1 MGETR
6 MGSLL
11 RGVGFAGAVVAGFLT
26 MSVVVGDVALAQTS
40 EMHTQGRNCRNL
52 GKTNKVFE
60 RNFYVY
66 FDTNSSRIDPK
77 YQKDFEYIYKL
88 AKGQKAQQICVFG
101 KSSKTGDPSANMEL
115 SRKRAK
121 NVADAFAALGWPAS
135 KIAINAEGEAWGWLE
150 STLTWDAKEDRRVRI
165 RLSR

>member
-1 MGETR
+1 MGKAWR
-6 MGSLL
+6 GGLL
-11 RGVGFAGAVVAGFLT
+11 RGVGFAGALLAGFTTISMVAG
-26 MSVVVGDVALAQTS
+26 DIALAQTS

-66 FDTNSSRIDPK
+66 FDTNSSRVDPK
-77 YQKDFEYIYKL
+77 YQKDFEHIYKL
-88 AKGQKAQQICVFG
+88 AKGQKAQQICLFG
-101 KSSKTGDPSANMEL
+101 KSSKTGNPAANAEL

-121 NVADAFAALGWPAS
+121 NVADAFVALGWPAPQ
-135 KIAINAEGEAWGWLE
+135 IAINAEGEAWGWLE
-150 STLTWDAKEDRRVRI
+150 ETLTWDAKEDRRVRI